1 MQPGVHARHQD
12 EAPKQL
18 FGTTLPVS
26 FSEVQDT
33 LLQDGLRVPSQLP
46 TDSLPFIMVSSTLPP
61 DITFPIA
68 PVGPCRILTLML
80 NPPGVPSGTMGV
92 SVFM

>member
-12 EAPKQL
+12 GAPKQL
-18 FGTTLPVS
+18 CGITLPLL
-26 FSEVQDT
+26 FDEIQDT
-33 LLQDGLRVPSQLP
+33 LLQDELKVPSQLP
-46 TDSLPFIMVSSTLPP
+46 MDSLPFIMVSSTLPP
-61 DITFPIA
+61 GITFPIA

-92 SVFM
+92 SVFT